1 MPKGKPTHAQAELM
15 LKVYDLRRE
24 ARLRVARD
32 WFFNSFTPKTMQEMQ
47 HLMPPGSDEN
57 AYVRM
62 VTSYWEMVCA
72 LLNHGLLHEELFFET
87 SGEQYLVWVR
97 VQPVLADLRK
107 QFSKYSFANME
118 KAAKRYEQWW
128 ERREPGRIKRMREF
142 FATPPMQQQRQ
153 G

>member
-24 ARLRVARD
+24 ARMRTARD
-32 WFFNSFTPKTMQEMQ
+32 WFFNNFAPRTMQEMQ
-47 HLMPPGSDEN
+47 HLMPPGSDES

-72 LLNHGLLHEELFFET
+72 LLNHGLLHEDLFFET
-87 SGEQYLVWVR
+87 TGEQYMVWVR
-97 VQPVLADLRK
+97 VQPVLADFRK
-107 QFSKYSFANME
+107 QFSKYSFAHTE
-118 KAAKRYEQWW
+118 KAAQRYEKWW
-128 ERREPGRIKRMREF
+128 ERREPGRIRRMREF
-142 FATPPMQQQRQ
+142 FATPPMQQQRP